1 MTGRKP
7 TRPGQPAVA
16 ASPAHTAR
24 LLKADLHIHTARSG
38 DSDISAY
45 DIMEQARA
53 NRLDVVGVVDH
64 NTCQGAIEA
73 KRLAA
78 NEFPGLVVLVGQE
91 VRTSEGEIIIFG
103 VEKDLARDRPL
114 LETCKAAKKLGG
126 FIVIPHP
133 FDITRHGVGKHA
145 RGILPYIDAV
155 EVLNSKSVWK
165 RFNSNARAFAEVHS
179 LSMVAG
185 SDAHFPQYIG
195 MAYTLIDVGKL
206 EFTEKDVY
214 AAIRAGKTA
223 VSGKAA
229 GIFNVNLIS
238 RAKYL
243 IKNARK

>member
-7 TRPGQPAVA
+7 TNQPARA
-16 ASPAHTAR
+16 AR
-24 LLKADLHIHTARSG
+24 LLRADLHIHTARSG

-53 NRLDVVGVVDH
+53 NSLDIVGVVDH

-78 NEFPGLVVLVGQE
+78 NEFPGLVVLAGQE

-133 FDITRHGVGKHA
+133 FDITRCGVGKHA

-165 RFNSNARAFAEVHS
+165 RFNLRAQEFAEKHGKP
-179 LSMVAG
+179 MVAG

-195 MAYTLIDVGKL
+195 MCYTAIEAGPD
-206 EFTEKDVY
+206 EQSIY
-214 AAIRAGKTA
+214 AAIRAGRTA
-223 VSGKAA
+223 CSGKVA
-229 GIFNVNLIS
+229 GISNVNLIS

-243 IKNARK
+243 IKNARKRI